1 MHTFSVCMMHS
12 PRQSFIHFCI
22 IISIDCFLSHAYTFF
37 KFSSIRPLR
46 TACVGKS
53 LPKGILGL
61 SYTGKFTTPICERTA
76 VIPRGILSTT
86 RGTSGSDSQYN
97 TNLLKWGADENT
109 SPAYNAPNGSSLTPC
124 WLCMGCIMGTPPAG
138 WAAMPG
144 PIGCGRTWL
153 IPCCDGIGVE
163 VQEDCRVS
171 QRYIATAY
179 SLTPR
184 ISDILWVW
192 RWSDSCTTDNN

>member
-53 LPKGILGL
+53 LPKGILGW

-76 VIPRGILSTT
+76 VIPRGILSTK

-97 TNLLKWGADENT
+97 TNLLKWGGGREHLSRLQRAERVQL
-109 SPAYNAPNGSSLTPC
+109 NALLTLHGLHHGNAACRLGSHARPHWLRPHLTHSL
-124 WLCMGCIMGTPPAG
+124 L
-138 WAAMPG
+138 
-144 PIGCGRTWL
+144 
-153 IPCCDGIGVE
+153 
-163 VQEDCRVS
+163 
-171 QRYIATAY
+171 
-179 SLTPR
+179 
-184 ISDILWVW
+184 
-192 RWSDSCTTDNN
+192 